1 MDFPPS
7 PPPPFRRIDFYCPPR
22 PSLKPLKKEPFA
34 SYIYI
39 EKGRPFWLLFASFF
53 RLWKNVR
60 AKSEAF
66 RRVPQSSSFG
76 SLCDLLILILPFCCS
91 ALCSLPLVSGCCVS
105 GVVFWLCTKCA
116 RFGFGCAQV
125 CTSVFRCAQ
134 VVHVCRFRLCT
145 VCTVYGMP

>member
-1 MDFPPS
+1 MHIFYKNYFSSQVEKVSRMILFFLDVVKILTSIVFPRAL
-7 PPPPFRRIDFYCPPR
+7 PPPFRRIDFYCPPR

-66 RRVPQSSSFG
+66 RRVPQSSS
-76 SLCDLLILILPFCCS
+76 CRIL
-91 ALCSLPLVSGCCVS
+91 V
-105 GVVFWLCTKCA
+105 
-116 RFGFGCAQV
+116 
-125 CTSVFRCAQ
+125 
-134 VVHVCRFRLCT
+134 
-145 VCTVYGMP
+145 

>member
-1 MDFPPS
+1 MSQVFPPEPS
-7 PPPPFRRIDFYCPPR
+7 PLRLGESTFTVPPR

-76 SLCDLLILILPFCCS
+76 SLCDLLILIP
-91 ALCSLPLVSGCCVS
+91 PLMLLLA
-105 GVVFWLCTKCA
+105 F
-116 RFGFGCAQV
+116 
-125 CTSVFRCAQ
+125 SVTRVA
-134 VVHVCRFRLCT
+134 
-145 VCTVYGMP
+145 

>member
-1 MDFPPS
+1 MSVVFPRALPLLLGES
-7 PPPPFRRIDFYCPPR
+7 TFTVPPPIPKTVQKR
-22 PSLKPLKKEPFA
+22 PFA

-76 SLCDLLILILPFCCS
+76 SLCDLLILNAPPLLFCS
-91 ALCSLPLVSGCCVS
+91 
-105 GVVFWLCTKCA
+105 
-116 RFGFGCAQV
+116 
-125 CTSVFRCAQ
+125 
-134 VVHVCRFRLCT
+134 
-145 VCTVYGMP
+145 

>member
-1 MDFPPS
+1 MFKKFNIYIKNSIIKYFNMLDEKNYYKKHYAHITMKIFVSQVFPRALPLRLGES
-7 PPPPFRRIDFYCPPR
+7 TFTVPR

-66 RRVPQSSSFG
+66 RRVPQSSSFR
-76 SLCDLLILILPFCCS
+76 IL
-91 ALCSLPLVSGCCVS
+91 V
-105 GVVFWLCTKCA
+105 
-116 RFGFGCAQV
+116 
-125 CTSVFRCAQ
+125 
-134 VVHVCRFRLCT
+134 
-145 VCTVYGMP
+145 

>member
-1 MDFPPS
+1 MVFPRALPLRLGES
-7 PPPPFRRIDFYCPPR
+7 TFFCPPR

-76 SLCDLLILILPFCCS
+76 SLCDLLILSPADV
-91 ALCSLPLVSGCCVS
+91 AL
-105 GVVFWLCTKCA
+105 
-116 RFGFGCAQV
+116 
-125 CTSVFRCAQ
+125 SV
-134 VVHVCRFRLCT
+134 
-145 VCTVYGMP
+145 